1 VAQVEGISTDKS
13 RLILLCDDELILR
26 KVARKMIIA
35 CGYDVEVFDS
45 GRDLIDYVEKEQGKA
60 PSAVIIDLQMPD
72 MDGVALFRYFRRTF
86 PLLPVIIS
94 TGHVD
99 EEIISSAKTI
109 GVSYL
114 LYKPYSILE
123 LGRVLNL
130 ALASTEH

>member
-1 VAQVEGISTDKS
+1 
-13 RLILLCDDELILR
+13 
-26 KVARKMIIA
+26 MIIA
-35 CGYDVEVFDS
+35 CGYDAEVFDT
-45 GRDLIDYVEKEQGKA
+45 GRDLIDYVEKKQGKEA
-60 PSAVIIDLQMPD
+60 SAVIIDLQMPD

-99 EEIISSAKTI
+99 EESISSAKAV
-109 GVSYL
+109 GVFYL

-123 LGRVLNL
+123 LSRVLNL